1 MANKV
6 ITMQQI
12 RSIIQL
18 LEKGYSLRSISAQ
31 IGLSRQPVTFYAAR
45 LRNAAYSLEA
55 LRQFSDEDLAAIVYA
70 PSVTTSLSALA
81 QVSRPVRE
89 RYFPTSL
96 LVCRRNIL
104 QLINIKQEISKD
116 SAAALLI

>member
-1 MANKV
+1 
-6 ITMQQI
+6 
-12 RSIIQL
+12 
-18 LEKGYSLRSISAQ
+18 
-31 IGLSRQPVTFYAAR
+31 
-45 LRNAAYSLEA
+45 
-55 LRQFSDEDLAAIVYA
+55 
-70 PSVTTSLSALA
+70 LSALA

-89 RYFPTSL
+89 RYFTTLL

>member
-1 MANKV
+1 LHDNPHYVFINSLDKRIV
-6 ITMQQI
+6 I
-12 RSIIQL
+12 
-18 LEKGYSLRSISAQ
+18 KNSLP
-31 IGLSRQPVTFYAAR
+31 LTLPYH
-45 LRNAAYSLEA
+45 LRNY
-55 LRQFSDEDLAAIVYA
+55 
-70 PSVTTSLSALA
+70 SALA

-89 RYFPTSL
+89 RYFTTLL